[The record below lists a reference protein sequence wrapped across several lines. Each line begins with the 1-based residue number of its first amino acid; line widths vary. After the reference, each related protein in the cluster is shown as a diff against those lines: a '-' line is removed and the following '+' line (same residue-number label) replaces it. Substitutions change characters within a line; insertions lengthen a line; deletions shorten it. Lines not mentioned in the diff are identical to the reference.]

1 MTSIAPR
8 TAAVASLAAAPVL
21 LLTAVLQLAHE
32 QSSESTTVGVEHLT
46 LACLTALLVL
56 MAPVTL
62 HLGRRAG
69 APRLAAVPAT
79 GMLVLAALTVVS
91 NVRGSDPS
99 FFDAVAATTNL
110 MWFGGWIALSVALV
124 RSGAL
129 PRALAIG
136 LPLLWVAAI
145 PGSMAGLGALGAAYC
160 VVLARTLADV
170 PAPSPAFVI
179 PAR

>member
-8 TAAVASLAAAPVL
+8 TAAVASFAAAPVL

-46 LACLTALLVL
+46 LACLTALLTL
-56 MAPVTL
+56 LAPVVL

-69 APRLAAVPAT
+69 AERRALVPAA

-99 FFDAVAATTNL
+99 YFAPVAALTNL
-110 MWFGGWIALSVALV
+110 MWLGGSIALAVALV
-124 RSGAL
+124 RRAAL

-136 LPLLWVAAI
+136 LPLLWIAAI
-145 PGSMAGLGALGAAYC
+145 PGSVIGLGALGAAYC
-160 VVLARTLADV
+160 VVLARTLAGAQR
-170 PAPSPAFVI
+170 PAPAFVI